1 MSDEERQKRD
11 RTNIV
16 VTIDKNEELK
26 QAEAENES
34 LKETLKL
41 IAEKEFSAKCK
52 QVGLDPEKSDPETLK
67 AELRKQAPRGGEGQP
82 YWQNELGG
90 KHEEDPR
97 EKTDLGSILVDNTR
111 EGLESSITFLTH
123 MKNHGTEEQKTEAR
137 RLLSI
142 AVKHQFSKNKTP
154 LDIEFQGSL
163 KDCLKHEIAIQP
175 NWTDEEKAKAE
186 ELNRKIREKR
196 TAWEQRD

>member
-1 MSDEERQKRD
+1 MSDNEEIKKKKETINISID
-11 RTNIV
+11 RTPEV
-16 VTIDKNEELK
+16 DSLYEEN
-26 QAEAENES
+26 AELRE
-34 LKETLKL
+34 KMKL
-41 IAEKEFSAKCK
+41 IAHADFEEKCK
-52 QVGLDPEKSDPETLK
+52 SVGLDPEQATPEILK
-67 AELRKQAPRGGEGQP
+67 AELRKRAPVGGEGQP

-90 KHEEDPR
+90 KPEDPR
-97 EKTDLGSILVDNTR
+97 EKTDLGSILVDNT
-111 EGLESSITFLTH
+111 ESGLKSSIEFLNW
-123 MKNHGTEEQKTEAR
+123 KKSHGTNEERLEAS
-137 RLLSI
+137 RLLGI

>member
-1 MSDEERQKRD
+1 MSEDEFRKKKTDITVSID
-11 RTNIV
+11 RS
-16 VTIDKNEELK
+16 EELK
-26 QAEAENES
+26 QIEEENAS

-52 QVGLDPEKSDPETLK
+52 QVGLDPETATPEILK

-90 KHEEDPR
+90 KPEDPR
-97 EKTDLGSILVDNTR
+97 EKTDLGSILVDNT
-111 EGLESSITFLTH
+111 ESGLKSSIEFLNY
-123 MKNHGTEEQKTEAR
+123 KKSHGSNEEKAEAS

-154 LDIEFQGSL
+154 LDIEFSGNL
-163 KDCLKHEIAIQP
+163 KDLMKHEIAIKDE
-175 NWTDEEKAKAE
+175 WSDEEKERA
-186 ELNRKIREKR
+186 LKINADILKKR
-196 TAWEQRD
+196 TAWQERN

>member
-97 EKTDLGSILVDNTR
+97 EKTDLGSILVDNT
-111 EGLESSITFLTH
+111 ESGLKSSIEFLNY
-123 MKNHGTEEQKTEAR
+123 KKSHGSNEEKAEAS
-137 RLLSI
+137 RLLGI
-142 AVKHQFSKNKTP
+142 AVKHQFSKNRTP

-163 KDCLKHEIAIQP
+163 KDCLKHEIAIK
-175 NWTDEEKAKAE
+175 DEWSDSEKERA
-186 ELNRKIREKR
+186 LKINADILKKR
-196 TAWEQRD
+196 TAWQERS